1 MAHFGAC
8 RVSEA
13 GRSYLKDHESE
24 GFGKSSQEVL
34 NPIAGAFRAAC
45 CGVRPAMTAH
55 FFLFFFIAAA
65 GLLLSSC
72 SREPEI
78 KNPGAI
84 TVGFLADAKRLLPLL
99 ASDGAS
105 GEIAQWIFNGLTK
118 YDKNLKITGELAE
131 SWEVSP
137 DGLQIIFHL
146 RKGVRWHD
154 GAEFTAEDVLF
165 TYNTAVD
172 PKIPTP
178 YSSNYGPVR
187 NVEALDKYTVRVLYH
202 EPFAPALESWGM
214 GILPKHILENKD
226 ITTEYYSRNPIGT
239 GPYRLREWVTGQ
251 KIVLEA
257 NESYYEGRPGIDK
270 FIARVIPDTATMFL
284 ELKFGGI
291 DFMGITPPQYKLQ
304 ANKKIFNQYFNKFR
318 YPAFGY
324 TYLGYNLLDPKFSD
338 RRVRQA
344 ITHAINKKDIIAG
357 VLLGYGTP
365 CTGPFPP
372 ESWAYNPK
380 VKDLSFDPDLS
391 IKLLEEAGWK
401 AGKSG
406 LVEKDGKPFEFTVI
420 TNQGNEA
427 RLKAAQIIRENLKKI
442 GISMNIKVLEW
453 QAMLHEFID
462 KKRFEAIIMGWG
474 LSRDPDMYD
483 IWHSSKTKEGE
494 FNFISY
500 RNDEVDRLLLE
511 GRRTFDHERRTGI
524 YHRIHEILAED
535 QPYTFLYVPD
545 ALPVLHKRF
554 KGVEKAPI
562 GIWHDFIHWQVP
574 KNRIDWY
581 S

>member
-1 MAHFGAC
+1 MLILLF
-8 RVSEA
+8 VS
-13 GRSYLKDHESE
+13 L
-24 GFGKSSQEVL
+24 
-34 NPIAGAFRAAC
+34 
-45 CGVRPAMTAH
+45 
-55 FFLFFFIAAA
+55 
-65 GLLLSSC
+65 SC

-78 KNPGAI
+78 KNPDAV

-99 ASDGAS
+99 ASDSAS
-105 GEIAQWIFNGLTK
+105 GEITGWIFNGLTK
-118 YDKNLKITGELAE
+118 YDRDLKITGELAE

-137 DGLQIIFHL
+137 DGLQILFHL

-154 GAEFTAEDVLF
+154 GAEFTSEDVLF
-165 TYNTAVD
+165 TYNTVTD
-172 PKIPTP
+172 PKVPTP
-178 YSSNYGPVR
+178 YSSNYGPVK
-187 NVEALDKYTVRVLYH
+187 NVEALDKYTVRVSYH

-214 GILPKHILENKD
+214 GILPKHILYDSD
-226 ITTEYYSRNPIGT
+226 ITKEIYSRKPIGT

-251 KIVLEA
+251 KVILEA
-257 NESYYEGRPGIDK
+257 NAEYYEGRPGIDK
-270 FIARVIPDTATMFL
+270 FVARVIPDTATMFL

-291 DFMGITPPQYKLQ
+291 DFMGLTPPQYKLQ
-304 ANKKIFNQYFNKFR
+304 ATKETFNKYFQKFR

-324 TYLGYNLLDPKFSD
+324 TYLGYNHLDPKFAD
-338 RRVRQA
+338 MRVRRA
-344 ITHAINKKDIIAG
+344 ITHAINKNDIIAG

-380 VKDLSFDPDLS
+380 VKDLAYDPDLS
-391 IKLLEEAGWK
+391 IKLLGEAGWK
-401 AGKSG
+401 SGKNG
-406 LVEKDGKPFEFTVI
+406 TLEKNGKPFEFTVI

-427 RLKAAQIIRENLKKI
+427 RLKTAQIIKESLRKI

-500 RNDEVDRLLLE
+500 KNTEVDRLLLE
-511 GRRTFDHERRTGI
+511 GRRTFDHGKRTEI
-524 YHRIHEILAED
+524 YHRIHEILAEE

-562 GIWHDFIHWQVP
+562 GIWHDFIHWKVP
-574 KNRIDWY
+574 KNSIEWY
-581 S
+581 N